1 MAILI
6 PPTSPQSTGSKQTT
20 STHST
25 IVYQTLSTEGIN
37 QYINA
42 ESSVVPPFTSEWIL
56 PGEVPTGPGFSVG
69 GAKEKKIYVIMYKKK
84 TYTIDASSSVN
95 ALNKVCKNLKLTCGS
110 KITVQKIND
119 KRKNMIHTYY
129 IFL

>member
-6 PPTSPQSTGSKQTT
+6 PPTSPQSTGSKQTN

-25 IVYQTLSTEGIN
+25 IAYQTLSTEGIN

-42 ESSVVPPFTSEWIL
+42 ESSVVPLFTSEWIL

-69 GAKEKKIYVIMYKKK
+69 GAKEKNIYIITYKKK
-84 TYTIDASSSVN
+84 TYTIDASSPVN
-95 ALNKVCKNLKLTCGS
+95 ALNKVCKNLKLISGN
-110 KITVQKIND
+110 KITVQKTND